1 MILIIIFLP
10 LLNSLICG
18 FLGRFFG
25 IKGVKFISFIIL
37 TITFLNSYIIFYEI
51 NFNNNFIYYDI
62 LNWFNL
68 GLLSNSYNLKFD
80 LITVNMLILVIT
92 VSFFVHIFSYSYM
105 ENDPHL
111 PRFISYLSL
120 FTFFMLILISSSNL
134 VQLFIG
140 WEGVGLC
147 SYLLI
152 SFWYTRIQAN
162 KSAIKAMIINKLGD
176 IGLLIG
182 IIYLWIFTGSFEF
195 NHIFMISIMCDSF
208 NLYLPLFFILIGVMG
223 KSAQLGFHMWL
234 PDAMEGPTPVSA
246 LIHAATMVTAGV
258 FLVIRMSP
266 VFELSSSILILIIII
281 GSLTSF
287 FSATVGMVQND
298 LKKVIAYSTCSQLG
312 YMIMICGFSFYD
324 LSLFHLINHGFFKAL
339 LFLSAGSI
347 IHAINDEQ
355 DMRKYGALKN
365 LLPLIYIF
373 ITIGSIALIGLP
385 FLSGFYSKDLIIEVA
400 LFSNFL
406 SFSLWIS
413 ISAILITAFYS
424 FRLIYFTF
432 INNPQQ
438 NKNNFINIHESDYK
452 VITVLGLLTLF
463 SIFSG
468 YVLQFL
474 IIKDNFPNMVYN
486 TSKLIPL
493 FLSIIGIFLA
503 IIIFSNSNK
512 TWNITLLNY
521 YKNIYLFFINSWYF
535 DIIIN
540 YIFSKKISSLGYK
553 ITYKLIDNQI
563 LEGLG
568 PFYLNKSIG
577 ILSNKSSKIYI
588 NFIYSYIL
596 ITCIFFITFILINI
610 I

>member
-10 LLNSLICG
+10 LFNSILCG
-18 FLGRFFG
+18 FFGRFFG
-25 IKGVKFISFIIL
+25 NKGVKLISFIII
-37 TITFLNSYIIFYEI
+37 ITTLISSWIVFYEI
-51 NFNNNFIYYDI
+51 NFNNNFLYYTL

-68 GLLSNSYNLKFD
+68 GLLSNSFNLKFD
-80 LITVNMLILVIT
+80 LITTNMLVLVIT
-92 VSFFVHIFSYSYM
+92 VSFFVHLFSYSYM
-105 ENDPHL
+105 ESDPHL

-120 FTFFMLILISSSNL
+120 FTFFMIVLISSSNL
-134 VQLFIG
+134 IQLFIG

-152 SFWYTRIQAN
+152 NFWYTRIQAN

-195 NHIFMISIMCDSF
+195 NDIFIISIINDSPII
-208 NLYLPLFFILIGVMG
+208 YIPLFFMLIGVVG

-258 FLVIRMSP
+258 FLIIRMSP
-266 VFELSSSILILIIII
+266 IFELSPTILILIIII

-287 FSATVGMVQND
+287 FSATIGMVQND

-365 LLPLIYIF
+365 FLPLISVF
-373 ITIGSIALIGLP
+373 IIIGSIALLGLP
-385 FLSGFYSKDLIIEVA
+385 FLSGFYSKDLIVEVA

-406 SFSLWIS
+406 SFSVWIS
-413 ISAILITAFYS
+413 ISAVFITAFYS
-424 FRLIYFTF
+424 LRLIYYSF
-432 INNPQQ
+432 INNPQEA
-438 NKNNFINIHESDYK
+438 KNNFTNIHESDYK
-452 VITVLGLLTLF
+452 IIASLSLLTLF

-468 YVLQFL
+468 YMFQFI

-486 TSKLIPL
+486 ISKLLPL
-493 FLSIIGIFLA
+493 FLSILGIVIA
-503 IIIFSNSNK
+503 IIIFSNLNK
-512 TWNITLLNY
+512 TWNIIFINY

-535 DIIIN
+535 DILIN
-540 YIFSKKISSLGYK
+540 YIFSKKMSPLGYK
-553 ITYKLIDNQI
+553 ITYKFIDNQI
-563 LEGLG
+563 LESLG
-568 PFYLNKSIG
+568 PFYFNKTIG
-577 ILSNKSSKIYI
+577 IISNKSSKIYL
-588 NFIYSYIL
+588 NSIYSYIL
-596 ITCIFFITFILINI
+596 VTCIFFIFCVLINI
-610 I
+610 N

>member
-25 IKGVKFISFIIL
+25 IKGVKFISFFIL

-373 ITIGSIALIGLP
+373 IIIGSIALIGLP

-452 VITVLGLLTLF
+452 VITVLSLLTLF

-540 YIFSKKISSLGYK
+540 YIFSKKISPLGYK

-596 ITCIFFITFILINI
+596 ITCIFFITFIFINI

>member
-373 ITIGSIALIGLP
+373 IIIGSIALIGLP

-413 ISAILITAFYS
+413 ITAILITAFYS
-424 FRLIYFTF
+424 FRLIYLTF

-493 FLSIIGIFLA
+493 FLSTIGIFLA

-540 YIFSKKISSLGYK
+540 YIFSKKISPLGYK

>member
-37 TITFLNSYIIFYEI
+37 IITFLNSYIIFYEI

-373 ITIGSIALIGLP
+373 IIIGSIALIGLP

-503 IIIFSNSNK
+503 IIIFNNSNK

-540 YIFSKKISSLGYK
+540 YIFSKKISPLGYK